1 MVSKNRLLNVLSPYN
16 SQKRLLVAEQS
27 TGDIIQSILEAHEKY
42 KNEYKKIGYFF
53 RGDDNE
59 ETGKNIFDFIKKNVP
74 YVIESEDR
82 QLVKSPAAI
91 LHTQA
96 DCKCYSLFIGG
107 IAQALNIPFCFRFAS
122 YKPNQKNPG
131 HVFIVFHPGTSNE
144 IWVDPVLNYFDY
156 KKQYCYAIDKKPRKM
171 AIYSISGIGAT
182 KATKKEKKKVIL
194 KKITKGLGKGT
205 KGVLKV
211 AAAPARNAFLG
222 LVRLNVSGLATK
234 IMKVWAKNPSKL
246 TNFWNGI
253 GGQINKLLDTAKK
266 GASKKRIL
274 GFEEGGMIGFAI
286 PAALTAASPIL
297 AKFAAL
303 LKSVGINPE
312 DLVDVAKMAI
322 KKKAEEVL
330 IKQEAPVIK
339 QEQEYQNQA
348 VESFG

>member
-1 MVSKNRLLNVLSPYN
+1 MKKKIIGFVA
-16 SQKRLLVAEQS
+16 LVASFGNIYAQDFWSNFAIQAEKNNFWNKDFSNNTNSNSNKLQKS
-27 TGDIIQSILEAHEKY
+27 TTS
-42 KNEYKKIGYFF
+42 
-53 RGDDNE
+53 
-59 ETGKNIFDFIKKNVP
+59 IKKNVP
-74 YVIESEDR
+74 YVIESEDK

-91 LHTQA
+91 LNTQA

-107 IAQALNIPFCFRFAS
+107 VANALNIPFCFRFAS

-144 IWVDPVLNYFDY
+144 IWVDPVLNFFNY

-182 KATKKEKKKVIL
+182 KATRKEKKKVIL

-205 KGVLKV
+205 KGILKV

-266 GASKKRIL
+266 GASKKRIGYMEL
-274 GFEEGGMIGFAI
+274 GMVGFAI
-286 PAALTAASPIL
+286 PAALVAAAPIL
-297 AKFAAL
+297 AKFTAL
-303 LKSVGINPE
+303 LKSIGINPE
-312 DLVDVAKMAI
+312 DLVDVAKIALT
-322 KKKAEEVL
+322 KKTEDVL
-330 IKQEAPVIK
+330 ISQEAPVIK
-339 QEQEYQNQA
+339 QEQQYQEQA

>member
-1 MVSKNRLLNVLSPYN
+1 MVTKKRLLNVLSPYQN
-16 SQKRLLVAEQS
+16 QQKMLVFDQS

-42 KNEYKKIGYFF
+42 KNEYKKIGSFF
-53 RGDDNE
+53 RGEDSE
-59 ETGKNIFDFIKKNVP
+59 ETGRNIFNFIKKNVP
-74 YVIESEDR
+74 YVIESEDK

-91 LHTQA
+91 LNTQA

-107 IAQALNIPFCFRFAS
+107 VANALNIPFCFRFAS

-144 IWVDPVLNYFDY
+144 IWVDPVLNFFNY

-182 KATKKEKKKVIL
+182 KATRKEKKKVIL

-205 KGVLKV
+205 KGILKV

-266 GASKKRIL
+266 GASKKRIGYMEL
-274 GFEEGGMIGFAI
+274 GMVGFAI
-286 PAALTAASPIL
+286 PAALVAAAPIL
-297 AKFAAL
+297 AKFTAL
-303 LKSVGINPE
+303 LKSIGINPE
-312 DLVDVAKMAI
+312 DLVDVAKIALT
-322 KKKAEEVL
+322 KKTEDVL
-330 IKQEAPVIK
+330 ISQEAPVIK
-339 QEQEYQNQA
+339 QEQQYQEQA

>member
-1 MVSKNRLLNVLSPYN
+1 MVSKKKLLSVLSPYRN
-16 SQKRLLVAEQS
+16 QQKLLVADQS
-27 TGDIIQSILEAHEKY
+27 TGDIIQNILEAHEKY
-42 KNEYKKIGYFF
+42 KNEYKKIGSFF

-59 ETGKNIFDFIKKNVP
+59 DTGRKLFNFIKKNVP

-91 LHTQA
+91 LHTNA

-107 IAQALNIPFCFRFAS
+107 VANALNIPFCYRFAS

-131 HVFIVFHPGTSNE
+131 HVFIVFNPGTSNE
-144 IWVDPVLNYFDY
+144 VWVDPVLSYFDY

-182 KATKKEKKKVIL
+182 ADKKQRKKVIL
-194 KKITKGLGKGT
+194 NKIKNKLGKGT

-211 AAAPARNAFLG
+211 AASPARNAFLG
-222 LVRLNVSGLATK
+222 LVRVNFSGLATK
-234 IMKVWAKNPSKL
+234 IMKVWQKNPSRL

-253 GGQINKLLDTAKK
+253 GGEINKLLNVAKK

-274 GFEEGGMIGFAI
+274 GVDDINMIGFAI
-286 PAALTAASPIL
+286 PAALTAAAPIL

-312 DLVDVAKMAI
+312 DLVDVAKTAI
-322 KKKAEEVL
+322 SKKAEEVL
-330 IKQEAPVIK
+330 IKQELPIIK
-339 QEQEYQNQA
+339 QEQEYKTEA
-348 VESFG
+348 AEAFG